1 MSIEKQVSYTTSN
14 SYSTL
19 NSLTEKTKNLWLVFH
34 GLGYLSKYFI
44 NYFSELDSEENYI
57 IAPQAPSKYY
67 QDKGFKHVG
76 ASWLTRENT
85 IVETENVLSYVDA
98 AFQKEISGELPNLIV
113 LGYSQGVSI
122 AARWVAKR
130 KIQCDTLILHSGGIP
145 VELKPEDFEFL
156 KPSAKVIYLYGN
168 KDQYITEARKTEEQ
182 LKGSKLFKNRLSI
195 EVFEGIHEVNK
206 EFLLEIS
213 KEMAKVPRHFK

>member
-19 NSLTEKTKNLWLVFH
+19 NSLTEKTKNVWIVFH

-44 NYFSELDSEENYI
+44 KYFSELNAEENYI
-57 IAPQAPSKYY
+57 IATQAPSKYY
-67 QDKGFKHVG
+67 QDKAFKHVG

-85 IVETENVLSYVDA
+85 IMETENVLNYVDA
-98 AFQKEISGELPNLIV
+98 VYAREIPGKIPNLIV

-122 AARWVAKR
+122 ATRWIAHR
-130 KIQCDTLILHSGGIP
+130 KIQCDTLILHSGAIP
-145 VELKPEDFEFL
+145 KELEPKDFEFL
-156 KPSAKVIYLYGN
+156 QPNTRVIYLYGD

-182 LKGSKLFKNRLSI
+182 LKGSKLFKDRLTVQ
-195 EVFEGIHEVNK
+195 VFDGIHEVNK
-206 EFLLEIS
+206 DFLLKVS
-213 KEMAKVPRHFK
+213 KES

>member
-1 MSIEKQVSYTTSN
+1 MSTEKLVSYTTVN

-19 NSLTEKTKNLWLVFH
+19 NSFTEKTKNVWLVFH
-34 GLGYLSKYFI
+34 GMGYLSKYFI
-44 NYFSELDSEENYI
+44 KYFADLDSDENYI

-85 IVETENVLSYVDA
+85 DVETENVLTYIDA
-98 AFQKEISGELPNLIV
+98 VFQKEITGNFPNLIV
-113 LGYSQGVSI
+113 MGYSQGVSI

-130 KIQCDTLILHSGGIP
+130 KIQCDMLILHSGGIP
-145 VELKPEDFEFL
+145 GELKPEDFEFL
-156 KPSAKVIYLYGN
+156 KPNAKVIYLYGN

-182 LKGSKLFKNRLSI
+182 LKGSKLFKRRLKI
-195 EVFEGIHEVNK
+195 EVFDGIHEVNK
-206 EFLLEIS
+206 EFLLKIS
-213 KEMAKVPRHFK
+213 RGIIE

>member
-19 NSLTEKTKNLWLVFH
+19 NNFTEKTKNVWIVFH

-44 NYFSELDSEENYI
+44 DYFSALDPDENYI

-67 QDKGFKHVG
+67 QDRKFKHVG

-85 IVETENVLSYVDA
+85 AIETENVLNYVDA
-98 AFQKEISGELPNLIV
+98 VFEKEVTRELPNLIV

-122 AARWVAKR
+122 ATRWVASR
-130 KIQCDTLILHSGGIP
+130 KIQCEKLILHSGGIP
-145 VELKPEDFEFL
+145 IELEATDFEFL
-156 KPSAKVIYLYGN
+156 NTTSKVIYVYGD
-168 KDQYITEARKTEEQ
+168 KDPYITEARKTEEQ
-182 LKGSKLFKNRLSI
+182 LNGSKLFKDRLKI
-195 EVFEGIHEVNK
+195 EVFNGIHEVNR
-206 EFLLEIS
+206 EFLLKIS
-213 KEMAKVPRHFK
+213 KES